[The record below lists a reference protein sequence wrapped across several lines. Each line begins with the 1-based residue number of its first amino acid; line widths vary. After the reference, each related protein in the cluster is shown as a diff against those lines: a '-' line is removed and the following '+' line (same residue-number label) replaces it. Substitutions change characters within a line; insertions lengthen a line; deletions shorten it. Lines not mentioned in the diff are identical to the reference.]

1 MCKKEDRR
9 TNLRSFWGLNV
20 SESTDNKAS
29 NHADGQNQ
37 SKYSGSKLFPFPHIS
52 HLFFTGIKN
61 ASATITAATT
71 IAAKMVLF
79 L

>member
-20 SESTDNKAS
+20 GKSTDNKAC
-29 NHADGQNQ
+29 NHANGQNQ
-37 SKYSGSKLFPFPHIS
+37 SKHSGSKLFSFPHIS

-61 ASATITAATT
+61 ASATIAAATT
-71 IAAKMVLF
+71 IAAKIVLF